1 MVSLPRG
8 GDAKLRAS
16 SGSEPVAE
24 RSEGAAYNIALR
36 CWPRPH
42 DAPRRDCLGARLE
55 LLRRLHLL
63 RHEPW
68 SRGDHMQG
76 RSYLDPANVVVD
88 GENLRMNPRAAARPA
103 IARAPGSDLSGSP
116 PRAPRTALRPLPGAR
131 RTWRRWSAPLPR
143 STR

>member
-68 SRGDHMQG
+68 SRGDHMLG

-88 GENLRMNPRAAARPA
+88 GENLRMKLPART
-103 IARAPGSDLSGSP
+103 LE
-116 PRAPRTALRPLPGAR
+116 GAR
-131 RTWRRWSAPLPR
+131 CSPAT
-143 STR
+143 STATAST